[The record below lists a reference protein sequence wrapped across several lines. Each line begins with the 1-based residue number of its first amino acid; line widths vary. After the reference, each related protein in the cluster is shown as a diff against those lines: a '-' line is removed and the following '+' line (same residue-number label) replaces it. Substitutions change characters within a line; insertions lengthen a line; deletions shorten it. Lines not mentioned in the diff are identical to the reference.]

1 MFLKFFFIYV
11 YLIKL
16 VWMNWIRVGMEILKR
31 DKIEEEFEDE
41 SYVGLK
47 RVIYMKCIIV
57 RKI

>member
-1 MFLKFFFIYV
+1 
-11 YLIKL
+11 
-16 VWMNWIRVGMEILKR
+16 MNWIRVGMEILKR